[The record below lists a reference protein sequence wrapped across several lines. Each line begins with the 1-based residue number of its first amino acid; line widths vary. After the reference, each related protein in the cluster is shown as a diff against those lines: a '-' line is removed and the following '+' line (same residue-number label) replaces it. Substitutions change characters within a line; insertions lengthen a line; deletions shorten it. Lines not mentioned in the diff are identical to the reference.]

1 MVLRERK
8 LSEYLFYWLNIA
20 DTIKIRRIAMAEL
33 RIHDQSSTFYKSLRS
48 RGTDVNVD
56 LNLPDRSG
64 IILTEKELMDI
75 LNRESK
81 LNADAIMK
89 PDITETPIDA
99 NGFAGPIPIAT
110 YKTSETFLGEHD
122 RTEWIASDTSDFHRI
137 TDGSSNKIFKTSW
150 YPNLTTSGEQVYV
163 KYRFRSGN
171 IVSPWSD
178 TLAFRGTAQGIIT
191 PSITVEENGLEP
203 AIKITPLAY
212 YGTFP
217 GIEHVSTSWVIED
230 EEGNKVVERPLD
242 TVNKVKLVIEAD
254 VLDPKKEYTIYATQ
268 HTNVAQPA
276 WAKSKTAI
284 GEYVTPKSKV
294 DRPVLRYDDSGDPKV
309 IGSAFSGEGAHLA
322 TEWMI
327 YNDLGAKIA
336 EFSYDTIKL
345 TTFPMKD
352 FVSQGRKYRIT
363 ARYITAESKSPRGSV
378 SIEIP
383 APSAGDISTVSGMNI
398 NPTTENRGMSISVV
412 PFVSPVRED
421 IQYWR
426 YQVRLDISH
435 GSPVTNVHYIHSET
449 DTSQEV
455 EDSWNKTLRKDLTP
469 AQSWLAWFPNSDIV
483 NPTISISGTSV
494 RMGLKT
500 EIRNRA
506 QAQNKTFDYV
516 LGNATWEDTNTLNP
530 LIKISDST
538 GADVAWMGYRGT
550 EWTLSKKTG
559 TTAEGNPIWTKVR
572 VENST
577 DKSKHRLNALETDT
591 EYRVTVVHKTNC
603 FCFAKDYEFRS
614 AAYIMASPVVAMEG
628 SGKKWKIKSSGY
640 SLTNYTGPNGQHGST
655 SYLVTKKNTG
665 EKVWE
670 SLKDTV
676 NKTAANIPES
686 VLELGQQYNVRV
698 IFHSAAG
705 HDSGATTVSF
715 KVPTYRAKFDSI
727 GTTNT
732 ITVNEHTYL
741 LLDQYTFSIE
751 NFQVIDS
758 ETGQAVSN
766 DRLAKVDWTA
776 TLNGDR
782 KEKLQN
788 NGDYVSFEFEN
799 VDVTN
804 KHLNISITAKCYSI
818 NGLETEIKYQT
829 YQIWNP
835 YIKTCNTYNF
845 SKLSEHGVTLGR
857 VTDKCVW
864 SVVPWREPANLKK
877 IDLLPRRYMGT
888 KQDENN
894 LIISKDGKRGHYYAG
909 DFITEEKMKL
919 LNEKGVK
926 YAENR
931 EQHRNLF
938 SREPEIW
945 SEHIFPLKL
954 PTYYELLSKLHISLS
969 ASKTDYHVKDKDKK
983 IFWNNFDSHSI
994 NTSDTLDRVAP
1005 QNIGDFTYYGHEDN
1019 KTVIKKYEESDK
1031 SNGNV
1036 LESPTPHY
1044 TQFYSATS
1052 KKIGFITNYTMS
1064 ISWLDI
1070 LAAHPELV
1078 EGDVFTARFGGR
1090 LYYVRLPSR
1099 DDLATFYNKIVYYFG
1114 ADNETSHYDL
1124 TKTND
1129 PKIRATG
1136 IKELILQPNGKKIKT
1151 MSKGEYSVTQFDK
1164 RPITV
1169 EEEGSV
1175 NSVYNCRFVLIPLEE
1190 AEAPYHLENLKRKYP
1205 NFDFLDLLS
1214 KETGQE
1220 TKTLKDGKIQ
1230 IFKVTP
1236 QSLALYNG
1244 ADGVNHISGS
1254 TKYNYDVWM
1263 DVGYL
1268 GRIHHSL
1275 IKSYKNLMEG
1285 YGALPKTK
1293 LTDGTGTESND
1304 VQWYDVFY
1312 YHGTLGLIPN
1322 GAPWIG
1328 YTFEQ
1333 LKDLGLLF
1341 GCDMGE
1347 YSRYCGDI
1355 LVKSID
1361 KEAYNKIRISGM
1373 LLGDRTI
1380 TYEDEKPISS
1390 YPLWLNLEQN
1400 DPNHGSFHSS
1410 TDYRISEI
1418 WKTYNDVKLYSND
1431 MFSELLLKVSKHT
1444 DNDTRL
1450 NSSVNGITNDEKIK
1464 MMHSTYV
1471 KGRFFT
1477 EKNTLTTS
1485 GNSSDLKLFNSSG
1498 FIGKTLFVTNDNSG
1512 KYDAASCCYKADP
1525 EGTDYEW
1532 RNTSVQYGFR
1542 PWLRILPG
1550 NMDAKFATVSFT
1562 LSATI
1567 NRCKLRCFI
1576 SDIVYSGWKD
1586 GSGTFLKPSSVQA
1599 GVKVSDNNEDAF
1611 YRNYDVTQ
1619 ALPASTPTTAIGT
1632 EFLIQNIGPVEN
1644 WLTYSANIL
1653 NDKELENSTPP
1664 NSTARM
1670 FGYFNFK
1677 LVKDNTEKRFM
1688 FYTDIIPLNNEKS
1701 SKSEMK
1707 VNYKFYI
1714 DRETGQVI
1722 QQERTPIVS
1731 EKYTVGFTLSEN
1743 MLEVNNAPGFIIKSI
1758 GITCSE
1764 NLTNVASLND
1774 VNMLGRLDRNGKYP
1788 FPNPGR
1794 ILDLSDTNHEGKFY
1808 LCRIEYTN
1816 GLHTDSS
1823 VVYTPPGL
1831 SYDYLSG
1838 GPNKAKWAM
1847 TLEIDSRNGEVKG
1860 LREYWSQTSAADMT
1874 SRLYKNLKTKN
1885 IHFNDFYFN
1894 TQAYS

>member
-8 LSEYLFYWLNIA
+8 LSEYLFHWLNIA
-20 DTIKIRRIAMAEL
+20 DLIYTRRIVMAEL

-284 GEYVTPKSKV
+284 GEYITPKSKV

-383 APSAGDISTVSGMNI
+383 APSTGDISVLSGMNI

-455 EDSWNKTLRKDLTP
+455 EDSWNKALRKDLTP
-469 AQSWLAWFPNSDIV
+469 AESWLAWFPNSDIV

-500 EIRNRA
+500 EVRNRA
-506 QAQNKTFDYV
+506 QVQSKTFDYV

-591 EYRVTVVHKTNC
+591 EYRVTVIHKTNC

-676 NKTAANIPES
+676 NKTVANIPES

-715 KVPTYRAKFDSI
+715 KVPTYRAKFDSV

-741 LLDQYTFSIE
+741 LFGQYTFSIE

-758 ETGQAVSN
+758 ETGQAVTN

-776 TLNGDR
+776 TLNGVR

-799 VDVTN
+799 VDITN
-804 KHLNISITAKCYSI
+804 KYLNISITAKCYSI
-818 NGLETEIKYQT
+818 NGLETDLKYQT
-829 YQIWNP
+829 YNIWNP

-845 SKLSEHGVTLGR
+845 SALYKHGTTLGH

-864 SVVPWREPANLKK
+864 SVVPWREPANIKK
-877 IDLLPRRYMGT
+877 IDLLSRRYMGT

-926 YAENR
+926 YGENR
-931 EQHRNLF
+931 DQHQNLF

-969 ASKTDYHVKDKDKK
+969 ASKTDHNIKDKDKK

-1005 QNIGDFTYYGHEDN
+1005 KNIRDFTYNNNKDN
-1019 KTVIKKYEESDK
+1019 KTVIKEYEDSDK
-1031 SNGNV
+1031 STNNV
-1036 LESPTPHY
+1036 LESPFPHY

-1099 DDLATFYNKIVYYFG
+1099 DDLTAFYNISVYYVVHNDK
-1114 ADNETSHYDL
+1114 APHYDL

-1129 PKIRATG
+1129 PKIRVTG

-1151 MSKGEYSVTQFDK
+1151 MSKGEYSETQFTK

-1190 AEAPYHLENLKRKYP
+1190 DEAPYRLENLKRKYP

-1214 KETGQE
+1214 KETGNE

-1230 IFKVTP
+1230 IFKVT
-1236 QSLALYNG
+1236 QQFLILNNNDSF
-1244 ADGVNHISGS
+1244 NHIGGPRE
-1254 TKYNYDVWM
+1254 YNYDMWM

-1293 LTDGTGTESND
+1293 LTDGTGTKSND

-1341 GCDMGE
+1341 GCDMEG
-1347 YSRYCGDI
+1347 YSKYCGDI

-1373 LLGDRTI
+1373 LLGDQTI
-1380 TYEDEKPISS
+1380 TYEGEKPISS
-1390 YPLWLNLEQN
+1390 YPLWLNREQN
-1400 DPNHGSFHSS
+1400 DPNFGSFHSS
-1410 TDYRISEI
+1410 TDYSISEI

-1450 NSSVNGITNDEKIK
+1450 NSSVNGATDDEKIK

-1477 EKNTLTTS
+1477 ENNTLTTS
-1485 GNSSDLKLFNSSG
+1485 GNSSDLKLFNSNG
-1498 FIGKTLFVTNDNSG
+1498 FIGKTLFVTSKNSG
-1512 KYDAASCCYKADP
+1512 KYNVASCCYKADP

-1532 RNTSVQYGFR
+1532 KSTTVQYGFR
-1542 PWLRILPG
+1542 PWLRIMPG
-1550 NMDAKFATVSFT
+1550 NADIKIATVSFT
-1562 LSATI
+1562 LTTTMDQ
-1567 NRCKLRCFI
+1567 RKVGYFMK
-1576 SDIVYSGWKD
+1576 DIEYSNWKVMNNVY
-1586 GSGTFLKPSSVQA
+1586 LKPKSIEA
-1599 GVKVSDNNEDAF
+1599 GVIVNDTNDELYYKFYNTSDPM
-1611 YRNYDVTQ
+1611 
-1619 ALPASTPTTAIGT
+1619 PASTPPTAVGT
-1632 EFLIQNIGPVEN
+1632 HFLTHVVGAQEN
-1644 WLTYSANIL
+1644 WLTYSANVFD
-1653 NDKELENSTPP
+1653 NKEIPSSTPGG
-1664 NSTARM
+1664 SHVRT
-1670 FGYFNFK
+1670 FGYFNFTLMSDGSDK
-1677 LVKDNTEKRFM
+1677 KVMLYNDLS
-1688 FYTDIIPLNNEKS
+1688 PLNNEGS
-1701 SKSEMK
+1701 SRHEVK
-1707 VNYKFYI
+1707 VKYKLYI
-1714 DRETGQVI
+1714 NRDTGEVINQERETVLP
-1722 QQERTPIVS
+1722 EST
-1731 EKYTVGFTLSEN
+1731 TVGFSLSEGR
-1743 MLEVNNAPGFIIKSI
+1743 LEVYEAPGFIIKSI
-1758 GITCSE
+1758 GITCSKY
-1764 NLTNVASLND
+1764 LVNVSPLQSITQYSGLRGD
-1774 VNMLGRLDRNGKYP
+1774 GKYT
-1788 FPNPGR
+1788 FAVPN
-1794 ILDLSDTNHEGKFY
+1794 IKLDKNNNEYTRFVY

-1816 GLHTDSS
+1816 GLHTDSY
-1823 VVYTPPGL
+1823 VNYMPAGL
-1831 SYDYLSG
+1831 SYDLG
-1838 GPNKAKWAM
+1838 HIPNKAKW
-1847 TLEIDSRNGEVKG
+1847 TVSLNIDSKNGEVIEARTPESLTGPKG
-1860 LREYWSQTSAADMT
+1860 VFYQ
-1874 SRLYKNLKTKN
+1874 KLKTKN
-1885 IHFNDFYFN
+1885 ISINDFYFN
-1894 TQAYS
+1894 MQAYS

>member
-20 DTIKIRRIAMAEL
+20 DKLYTRRIAMAEL

-284 GEYVTPKSKV
+284 GEYVTPKSKI

-383 APSAGDISTVSGMNI
+383 APSTGDISTVSGMNI

-455 EDSWNKTLRKDLTP
+455 EDSWNKALRKDLTP
-469 AQSWLAWFPNSDIV
+469 AESWLAWFPNSDIV

-506 QAQNKTFDYV
+506 QVQSKTFDYV
-516 LGNATWEDTNTLNP
+516 LGNATWEDINTLNP

-559 TTAEGNPIWTKVR
+559 TTPEGNPIWTKVR

-676 NKTAANIPES
+676 NKTVANIPES

-715 KVPTYRAKFDSI
+715 KVPTYRAKFDKI
-727 GTTNT
+727 KALGL
-732 ITVNEHTYL
+732 IDRDGEEKIL
-741 LLDQYTFSIE
+741 LGNWSFE
-751 NFQVIDS
+751 VEGFKVVDS
-758 ETGQAVSN
+758 ETNNSVSDDN
-766 DRLAKVDWTA
+766 LAKVDWTVTA
-776 TLNGDR
+776 GAVNEQKPQQNDR
-782 KEKLQN
+782 RVTFSLSSL
-788 NGDYVSFEFEN
+788 DYKQEHINLIV
-799 VDVTN
+799 
-804 KHLNISITAKCYSI
+804 TAKAYSV
-818 NGLETEIKYQT
+818 NGLETEVKTQYFQVD
-829 YQIWNP
+829 NP
-835 YIKTCNTYNF
+835 YIETCDNNF
-845 SKLSEHGVTLGR
+845 NGIFHNEGNVYGFISPACVYQLVIPVNESNHLSFEDGHIYGMV
-857 VTDKCVW
+857 
-864 SVVPWREPANLKK
+864 S
-877 IDLLPRRYMGT
+877 RRYVGV
-888 KQDENN
+888 E
-894 LIISKDGKRGHYYAG
+894 GKLEKTLLLDSSTNKRMPFLPG
-909 DFITEEKMKL
+909 DFILTSYGYARCLKRTENAPVRPEM
-919 LNEKGVK
+919 GVD
-926 YAENR
+926 
-931 EQHRNLF
+931 RNWDRITTPFKDL
-938 SREPEIW
+938 R
-945 SEHIFPLKL
+945 L
-954 PTYYELLSKLHISLS
+954 PTYTELLSKLHLPSSPSISS
-969 ASKTDYHVKDKDKK
+969 TTTDQKRDYLFSTQQHSDSDAYPYTHDEEVRRRFQTKYISFDNGGTTKETLTEQYNNLRHDILHLNGGDGSLAHYVK
-983 IFWNNFDSHSI
+983 IF
-994 NTSDTLDRVAP
+994 
-1005 QNIGDFTYYGHEDN
+1005 
-1019 KTVIKKYEESDK
+1019 
-1031 SNGNV
+1031 
-1036 LESPTPHY
+1036 SPT
-1044 TQFYSATS
+1044 TKRFA
-1052 KKIGFITNYTMS
+1052 FITTAPMNTLTWPELMS
-1064 ISWLDI
+1064 S
-1070 LAAHPELV
+1070 HPEFNEL
-1078 EGDVFTARFGGR
+1078 DVYTARFGSR
-1090 LYYVRLPSR
+1090 LYYVRIPTKEEWELLMNNGVDNRNASN
-1099 DDLATFYNKIVYYFG
+1099 TYYDWNNQSMFRI
-1114 ADNETSHYDL
+1114 DQ
-1124 TKTND
+1124 
-1129 PKIRATG
+1129 PKIYLQDIKKTDTQVKTIKCGFTGSSRAWFPDIKIENKNIDNGTFNVHFVLTP
-1136 IKELILQPNGKKIKT
+1136 IKE
-1151 MSKGEYSVTQFDK
+1151 S
-1164 RPITV
+1164 
-1169 EEEGSV
+1169 
-1175 NSVYNCRFVLIPLEE
+1175 
-1190 AEAPYHLENLKRKYP
+1190 EAPYNHQNLSKKSIYVQTKHIDFLKKMLSTNTIDEEKIKKYP
-1205 NFDFLDLLS
+1205 ILNVGNVFDN
-1214 KETGQE
+1214 
-1220 TKTLKDGKIQ
+1220 
-1230 IFKVTP
+1230 V
-1236 QSLALYNG
+1236 
-1244 ADGVNHISGS
+1244 ADSRFS
-1254 TKYNYDVWM
+1254 YDAM
-1263 DVGYL
+1263 LDVGYI
-1268 GRIHHSL
+1268 GRIHYSL
-1275 IKSYKNLMEG
+1275 FKSYKDLLAG
-1285 YGALPKTK
+1285 YG
-1293 LTDGTGTESND
+1293 LTSTLRNKIADGDGATAAD
-1304 VQWYDVFY
+1304 VQWYDIFY
-1312 YHGTLGLIPN
+1312 YHGTIGLIPN
-1322 GAPWIG
+1322 GQPW
-1328 YTFEQ
+1328 YHEYSE
-1333 LKDLGLLF
+1333 LKSAGVLF
-1341 GCDMGE
+1341 GTDMGSHSK
-1347 YSRYCGDI
+1347 YVGDMLI
-1355 LVKSID
+1355 SGADNNYYKV
-1361 KEAYNKIRISGM
+1361 RISGL
-1373 LLGDRTI
+1373 LLGNYSYASYSAETSRD
-1380 TYEDEKPISS
+1380 YEINNNRPNIHAQIGDFIST
-1390 YPLWLNLEQN
+1390 
-1400 DPNHGSFHSS
+1400 NHRYRIGSF
-1410 TDYRISEI
+1410 
-1418 WKTYNDVKLYSND
+1418 D
-1431 MFSELLLKVSKHT
+1431 MLSELLLKLSDHT
-1444 DNDTRL
+1444 DNDGKLGYNNQVKNTADNEAIHDL
-1450 NSSVNGITNDEKIK
+1450 ASSFTTGI
-1464 MMHSTYV
+1464 
-1471 KGRFFT
+1471 FFT
-1477 EKNTLTTS
+1477 KNKLTTN
-1485 GNSSDLKLFNSSG
+1485 GNSSDLKLFDTNYI
-1498 FIGKTLFVTNDNSG
+1498 IGKSLFTKQATLSG
-1512 KYDAASCCYKADP
+1512 H
-1525 EGTDYEW
+1525 GTQQALSTVPITYGS
-1532 RNTSVQYGFR
+1532 NKFGIGYNLHYHYAGSGTYHGGGFR
-1542 PWLRILPG
+1542 PWLRIMPTENRNITIFSFMWDAEFPSNGTTFDIRG
-1550 NMDAKFATVSFT
+1550 NGLTNITFSK
-1562 LSATI
+1562 LS
-1567 NRCKLRCFI
+1567 NYDI
-1576 SDIVYSGWKD
+1576 SRSKVVIGYEARTNANKNLFKD
-1586 GSGTFLKPSSVQA
+1586 DEWLNNWVVNKPSVTPIGDSGSNKEISFA
-1599 GVKVSDNNEDAF
+1599 ADTNNEGS
-1611 YRNYDVTQ
+1611 YIVK
-1619 ALPASTPTTAIGT
+1619 PT
-1632 EFLIQNIGPVEN
+1632 
-1644 WLTYSANIL
+1644 Y
-1653 NDKELENSTPP
+1653 P
-1664 NSTARM
+1664 NA
-1670 FGYFNFK
+1670 
-1677 LVKDNTEKRFM
+1677 V
-1688 FYTDIIPLNNEKS
+1688 
-1701 SKSEMK
+1701 
-1707 VNYKFYI
+1707 
-1714 DRETGQVI
+1714 
-1722 QQERTPIVS
+1722 
-1731 EKYTVGFTLSEN
+1731 LSEN
-1743 MLEVNNAPGFIIKSI
+1743 LENIRGAILFKLFNKV
-1758 GITCSE
+1758 
-1764 NLTNVASLND
+1764 TNTIN
-1774 VNMLGRLDRNGKYP
+1774 
-1788 FPNPGR
+1788 
-1794 ILDLSDTNHEGKFY
+1794 EY
-1808 LCRIEYTN
+1808 LA
-1816 GLHTDSS
+1816 
-1823 VVYTPPGL
+1823 YTPIISKNDLNKNG
-1831 SYDYLSG
+1831 STYIY
-1838 GPNKAKWAM
+1838 KAKYKVYVD
-1847 TLEIDSRNGEVKG
+1847 LDSKQVIYQE
-1860 LREYWSQTSAADMT
+1860 RE
-1874 SRLYKNLKTKN
+1874 KVE
-1885 IHFNDFYFN
+1885 
-1894 TQAYS
+1894 